1 MYKSLR
7 RHLCLSV
14 SLSRSSN
21 RGVFRLFLF
30 YTLVAK
36 TKRASS
42 ADELVLIFLVSR
54 RRTLETTHARE
65 IMEIVSVLD
74 M

>member
-36 TKRASS
+36 TKRAS

-54 RRTLETTHARE
+54 RRTLETHARE